1 MKASVLPEPVLAA
14 PRMSRPARAW
24 AIVAV
29 WIGVA
34 VINFDDL
41 RALRVNGERGKVEKG
56 VGVVREGRV
65 PVFGIEFLM
74 FEETSFMRESRDRA
88 GVEEAVRVV
97 EVDASP
103 REPRSRFPMLER
115 SVVLDVRFRIMTC
128 SGLFCE
134 RE

>member
-1 MKASVLPEPVLAA
+1 M
-14 PRMSRPARAW
+14 
-24 AIVAV
+24 
-29 WIGVA
+29 
-34 VINFDDL
+34 INFDDL